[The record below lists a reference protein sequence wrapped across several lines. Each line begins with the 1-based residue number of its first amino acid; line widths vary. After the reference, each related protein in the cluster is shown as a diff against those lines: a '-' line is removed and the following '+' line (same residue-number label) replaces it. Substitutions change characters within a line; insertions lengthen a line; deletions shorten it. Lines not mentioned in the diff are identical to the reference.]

1 VRVQV
6 FPGSLKHF
14 NSMAAPAPEA
24 SAPEEI
30 PDLEENARAG
40 HAERAQWVLNAPE
53 PPSPLRELIVSVR
66 DTVLPCGNKFL
77 SLKNQ
82 PASEHLVS
90 FLQGLFPILVW
101 CRSYTAT
108 KFKNDLLA
116 GLTIASLCIPQVN
129 KAT

>member
-1 VRVQV
+1 
-6 FPGSLKHF
+6 
-14 NSMAAPAPEA
+14 MAAPAPEA

-30 PDLEENARAG
+30 PDLEKNAG

-53 PPSPLRELIVSVR
+53 PPSPWHELIDSVR

-82 PASEHLVS
+82 PGPEHVVS
-90 FLQGLFPILVW
+90 FLQGVFPILVW
-101 CRSYTAT
+101 CRSYTVT

-116 GLTIASLCIPQVN
+116 GLTISSLCIPQVN
-129 KAT
+129 KST